1 MRRFVSNSL
10 IFIPLIA
17 VAQTEVP
24 DTTQVLH
31 EIVVEAPKVIRK
43 ADMDVYHPSVSA
55 VENSKNGLQLL
66 HNCMIPGL
74 MVNDVLGSIT
84 SGGASVQVRINGRV
98 STVEEFRRLLPETI
112 KRVEWINNPGLQY
125 GGAQYVLNVIA
136 SNPEAGGSLMAQVQ
150 PALNQAW
157 GPYWADLKL
166 NNGRS
171 QWSIGGQL
179 KLTEGVKIHR
189 DYWEKFTYPDGNS
202 VTRTETP
209 ISGNLQ
215 NTQGGGWASYSYIK
229 PDTTVFM
236 ASANLSS
243 TFTDK
248 YAYTGRLS
256 MSHSKDD
263 IILDNAKGTPGNTPS
278 LSLYL
283 QQHLPHRQMIAVDLS
298 GSLYMGRSFSDYT
311 EKDVNTGRV
320 LTDIHTNIHDFNK
333 TLGLEANYIKR
344 WDNSRFTA
352 GGSFSLHRNR
362 STYRNLDD
370 AIYHQSQNKAYLFS
384 EYFQRMGKFTATA
397 GLGVQYND
405 YEFTETRQGNHSW
418 NLRPQ
423 ATITY
428 NPISGHQ
435 LRLGFTSWQ
444 SNPTLAQ
451 TNPVAQQTDGFQ
463 WVVGNPDLKTC
474 SSYMLSLRYGFYFPR
489 VAGAFT
495 ISGFTSPDAIA
506 PTINWSNDGKLITTY
521 ENSRGLKQLE
531 FTLAPQVE
539 IIKDWLTAQ
548 CSASYKM
555 ERMRGTGYDLSNYN
569 WSGSGSLMLSH
580 WGFTLSGQYELASHD
595 LFGQTIGWGESMSM
609 IDLSY
614 NWDKWQFSAGM
625 IMPFGEYDQGSKL
638 LSKWNTNEQHMRLDI
653 RMPYIGISY
662 NLQWGKQ
669 KQGVNKLVEAD
680 SSTDRS
686 SAGGR

>member
-1 MRRFVSNSL
+1 MTTPFL
-10 IFIPLIA
+10 FIPLVA
-17 VAQTEVP
+17 LAQTAVP
-24 DTTQVLH
+24 DTAQVLH

-66 HNCMIPGL
+66 RNCMIPGL
-74 MVNDVLGSIT
+74 MVNEALGSIT
-84 SGGASVQVRINGRV
+84 SGGASVQVRINGRL
-98 STVEEFRRLLPETI
+98 STVDEFRRLLPETI
-112 KRVEWINNPGLQY
+112 KRVEWVNNPGLQY
-125 GGAQYVLNVIA
+125 GGAQYVINVIA
-136 SNPEAGGSLMAQVQ
+136 SNPEAGGSLMAKAQ
-150 PALNQAW
+150 PALNQVW

-171 QWSIGGQL
+171 QWSFGGQL

-189 DYWEKFTYPDGNS
+189 DYWEKFTYSDGNS

-209 ISGNLQ
+209 ISGHVQ
-215 NTQGGGWASYSYIK
+215 NSLGDGWASYSYIK

-236 ASANLSS
+236 ASFNLSS
-243 TFTDK
+243 IFTEK
-248 YAYTGRLS
+248 TSYTGRLS
-256 MSHSKDD
+256 MSNSKDD
-263 IILDNAKGTPGNTPS
+263 ILLDNAKGDPGNTPS
-278 LSLYL
+278 VSLYL
-283 QQHLPHRQMIAVDLS
+283 QQHLPNRQMIAVDLS

-311 EKDVNTGRV
+311 EKDVTTGAV
-320 LTDIHTNIHDFNK
+320 LTDIHTNIQDFNK
-333 TLGLEANYIKR
+333 TLGLDAKYIKN

-370 AIYHQSQNKAYLFS
+370 AVYHQSQNKGYLFG
-384 EYFQRMGKFTATA
+384 EYFQRLGKFTATA

-405 YEFTETRQGNHSW
+405 YMFTETQQGNHSW

-423 ATITY
+423 TTVTFT
-428 NPISGHQ
+428 PSQQHQ
-435 LRLGFTSWQ
+435 LRLSLSSWQ
-444 SNPTLAQ
+444 ASPTLAQ

-474 SSYMLSLRYGFYFPR
+474 SSYLLSLRYGFYFSR

-495 ISGFTSPDAIA
+495 VSGFTSPNAIT
-506 PTINWSNDGKLITTY
+506 PTINWSGDKLITSY
-521 ENSRGLKQLE
+521 ENSQGLKQLE
-531 FTLAPQVE
+531 FSLAPQVE
-539 IIKDWLTAQ
+539 IVKDWLTAQ
-548 CSASYKM
+548 FSVSYKM

-569 WSGSGSLMLSH
+569 WSGSGSMQLMH
-580 WGFTLSGQYELASHD
+580 WGFVLTGQYRLASHD
-595 LFGQTIGWGESMSM
+595 LFGQTIGWGENIS
-609 IDLSY
+609 IVDLSY
-614 NWDKWQFSAGM
+614 NWGKWQFTAGM

-638 LSKWNTNEQHMRLDI
+638 LSQWNTNEQHMRLDL
-653 RMPYIGISY
+653 RMPYIGVSY

-669 KQGVNKLVEAD
+669 KHGVSKLVEAD

-686 SAGGR
+686 SAGAR